1 MTQLP
6 TDQLS
11 GMSDSARL
19 AAAWDTLLSTLGAP
33 PSNQQVELR
42 PDSSAPS
49 RRIPVTVLS
58 GFLGAGK
65 TTLLCELLA
74 HSPVEIVA
82 VVNDIASVNVDAQR
96 VRAVNAE
103 TIEFDNGCACC
114 VLGDDLRDTLAV
126 IGTRDNPPA
135 SIVIEASGLSD
146 PMGIAQS
153 VALCASTV
161 LDGIVTVVDVQSYR
175 MRLSDPVTAYLFDR
189 QLAAAHLIVLTKA
202 GNEHE
207 ISAAQDEISKLAPG
221 RAAVPAESILR
232 SGGQAVEVMLGAATR
247 GARLAPRAADHAV
260 EGFSAEVLTFHR
272 PVDAEG
278 LFGLLG
284 DIPPPVYRIK
294 GALSVVERGAAAKW
308 HEVQAAG
315 PRWRTVEQQG
325 RAEPGNLV
333 VIGQADSQEFV
344 RYVGLLS
351 ELGGAR
357 S

>member
-1 MTQLP
+1 
-6 TDQLS
+6 
-11 GMSDSARL
+11 MSDSARL

-33 PSNQQVELR
+33 PANQKVELR
-42 PDSSAPS
+42 QESGALA
-49 RRIPVTVLS
+49 RQIPVTVLS

-74 HSPVEIVA
+74 RSPVEIVA
-82 VVNDIASVNVDAQR
+82 VVNDIASLNVDARR
-96 VRAVNAE
+96 VRAMNAE

-114 VLGDDLRDTLAV
+114 VLGDDLRDTLAAL
-126 IGTRDNPPA
+126 GGRDSPPT

-161 LDGIVTVVDVQSYR
+161 LDGIVTVVDAQSYR
-175 MRLSDPVTAYLFDR
+175 LRRSDPVTAYLFER
-189 QLAAAHLIVLTKA
+189 QLAASHLIVLTRA
-202 GNEHE
+202 GNTDET
-207 ISAAQDEISKLAPG
+207 SAVQEDVGMLAPG
-221 RAAVPAESILR
+221 RAVVQAESILR
-232 SGGQAVEVMLGAATR
+232 SGAQAVEVVLGAATR

-308 HEVQAAG
+308 HEVQAVG

-333 VIGQADSQEFV
+333 VIGQADNQEFV
-344 RYVGLLS
+344 RYVGLLC